1 MRLSFFEGYL
11 IAHIKLAY
19 RKRYVIVFPFCR
31 ITSEVKNYRGLL
43 IPFEKR
49 MIKNKRI
56 ISDEVFISFEEI
68 VLFFGGQ
75 MGDKLIEKR
84 LKINNLH
91 IWVQILALEI
101 KQFMLYLQIVCFSL
115 QKITCPN
122 DKCR

>member
-1 MRLSFFEGYL
+1 
-11 IAHIKLAY
+11 
-19 RKRYVIVFPFCR
+19 
-31 ITSEVKNYRGLL
+31 
-43 IPFEKR
+43 
-49 MIKNKRI
+49 
-56 ISDEVFISFEEI
+56 
-68 VLFFGGQ
+68 

-84 LKINNLH
+84 LNINNLH